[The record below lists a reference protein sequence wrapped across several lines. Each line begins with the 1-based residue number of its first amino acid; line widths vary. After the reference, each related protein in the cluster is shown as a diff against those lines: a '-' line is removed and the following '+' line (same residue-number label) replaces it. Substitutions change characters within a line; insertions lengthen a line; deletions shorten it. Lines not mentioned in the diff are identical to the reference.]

1 MELIETFGDHP
12 YLGVSIVFLLC
23 GLGLPLPEEIVL
35 VSAGYLC
42 FKGLAEQYPMMLVCT
57 AAILV
62 GDLVPFALGRHFGTR
77 LLRLRPMRFII
88 SPQRLARFDRWFR
101 RRGDLVIFF
110 SRFIAGI
117 RVVAYFTAGTMKMG
131 WGRFIFLDM
140 AGILLIAPPLVLVGN
155 VFGATIE
162 DAVVKITQVEK
173 GILYTVL
180 IAGTVLGLWTWLRW
194 RSRQRSLVGLP
205 GETYVEP
212 RGEADAGTVEN
223 SAPSHGPRLVPPLE
237 DPDSAADNGPEAK
250 GSGGP

>member
-12 YLGVSIVFLLC
+12 YFGVSIVFLLC

-42 FKGLAEQYPMMLVCT
+42 FKGLAEQYQMMMVCT
-57 AAILV
+57 AAILL
-62 GDLVPFALGRHFGTR
+62 GDIVPFALGRLFGTR

-110 SRFIAGI
+110 SRFVAGI

-131 WGRFIFLDM
+131 WLRFILLDM

-155 VFGATIE
+155 LFGATIE
-162 DAVVKITQVEK
+162 DAIVKITKIEK
-173 GILYTVL
+173 GLLYTVL
-180 IAGTVLGLWTWLRW
+180 IAAGIVGFWTWMRW
-194 RSRQRSLVGLP
+194 RSRQRLLVGLP
-205 GETYVEP
+205 VETYVEP
-212 RGEADAGTVEN
+212 SEEADAGAVE
-223 SAPSHGPRLVPPLE
+223 SPAQLSGPRLVPPLE
-237 DPDSAADNGPEAK
+237 DDPSDEQKGGQAK
-250 GSGGP
+250 GS

>member
-1 MELIETFGDHP
+1 MIETFGDHP

-42 FKGLAEQYPMMLVCT
+42 FKGLAEQYQMMMVCT
-57 AAILV
+57 GAILI
-62 GDLVPFALGRHFGTR
+62 GDLVPFALGRFFGTR

-110 SRFIAGI
+110 SRFVAGI
-117 RVVAYFTAGTMKMG
+117 RVVAYFTAGAMKMG

-140 AGILLIAPPLVLVGN
+140 AGILLIVPPLVLVGN
-155 VFGATIE
+155 MFGATIE
-162 DAVVKITQVEK
+162 DAIVQITKVEK

-180 IAGTVLGLWTWLRW
+180 IAGGVVGLWTWLRW
-194 RSRQRSLVGLP
+194 RNRQRSLVGLP
-205 GETYVEP
+205 VETYVEP
-212 RGEADAGTVEN
+212 SEEADAGTVE
-223 SAPSHGPRLVPPLE
+223 SSTQASGPRLVPPLPEASPDE
-237 DPDSAADNGPEAK
+237 DEGTQAK
-250 GSGGP
+250 GSRAP